1 MVQTPYLQFIHELT
15 SAFRTRPIVLLEGRH
30 VSVCLSRQSLCS
42 DDMATAVRDILR
54 QHGWAQAA
62 FIGHSYGTFVLS
74 RIAQIHKPII
84 QSMVRSP
91 PLIYTG
97 SAAVPCMSTLVTSR
111 SESSAG
117 LHRYISP

>member
-1 MVQTPYLQFIHELT
+1 MCLQTPYLQFIHELT
-15 SAFRTRPIVLLEGRH
+15 CAFRTRPIVLLEGRH

-42 DDMATAVRDILR
+42 DDMATAVRDILQ

-84 QSMVRSP
+84 HSMVRSCP
-91 PLIYTG
+91 TPLPVSVFLCAPSLPGCFIK
-97 SAAVPCMSTLVTSR
+97 S
-111 SESSAG
+111 
-117 LHRYISP
+117 

>member
-1 MVQTPYLQFIHELT
+1 MCLQTPYLQFIHELT
-15 SAFRTRPIVLLEGRH
+15 CAFRTRPIVLLEGRH

-42 DDMATAVRDILR
+42 DDMAMAVRDILQ

-84 QSMVRSP
+84 QSMVRSCP
-91 PLIYTG
+91 TPLPVSVFLCAPSLPGCFIK
-97 SAAVPCMSTLVTSR
+97 S
-111 SESSAG
+111 
-117 LHRYISP
+117 